1 MKTRILWI
9 GALTAIL
16 SVGAGLIINPS
27 FVTRYLS
34 RDGILERE
42 TISSILSFQLLAASL
57 GFLFLIV
64 AIWIYN
70 RRLGYLLLA
79 PCLIAY
85 FLVAHAVYITPHF
98 PANTFLQPRTLAK
111 FWDVLWGKDL
121 FLSDFEPKPVL
132 VTEKHQV
139 MRAKYPVINV
149 HTHFTYWIEKIK
161 ADEMIKIMDNCGVDQ
176 AVDLD
181 GVGEMFDEKIGTY
194 TDMYRD
200 RFIMFYHIWFPEGRI
215 SESYITQSVVD
226 LENAVKRGA
235 RGLKIWKNLGLKTM
249 DSREQLI
256 PVDDPRLD
264 PIWARAG
271 DLKIPVLIHVADRDA
286 EFLPVDR
293 FNELYEMF
301 QSPLIP
307 PEWRYDST
315 YPRRTK
321 ILEQFIN
328 MVGKHPRTIFIGAH
342 MAMMAE
348 DLAYLG
354 SLLDKHSNLYL
365 EFGAQIPELGRK
377 PYSSR
382 SFFVKY
388 QDRILFGTD
397 GNPREDAYR
406 AHFRFLETAD
416 EYFDY
421 PFAEVHSF
429 GRWKIYGLYLPDE
442 VLAKIYYKNA
452 AKIILHQ

>member
-9 GALTAIL
+9 GVLTAIL
-16 SVGAGLIINPS
+16 SLGAGLIINPS
-27 FVTRYLS
+27 FVARNLS

-64 AIWIYN
+64 AVWIYN
-70 RRLGYLLLA
+70 RRWGYMLLA
-79 PCLIAY
+79 PCLVAY

-111 FWDVLWGKDL
+111 FWDVLLGKNL
-121 FLSDFEPKPVL
+121 FLSDFEPKPLL

-149 HTHFTYWIEKIK
+149 HVHFTYWIEKIK
-161 ADEMIKIMDNCGVDQ
+161 PEEMIKIMDNCGVDQ
-176 AVDLD
+176 VVDLD
-181 GVGEMFDEKIGTY
+181 GVGKMFDEKIALY
-194 TDMYRD
+194 TDKYRD
-200 RFIMFYHIWFPEGRI
+200 RFIMFYHIWFPEGPI
-215 SESYITQSVVD
+215 TESFVPQSVAD

-235 RGLKIWKNLGLKTM
+235 RGLKIWRNLGLTTT
-249 DSREQLI
+249 DESENVI
-256 PVDDPRLD
+256 PVDDPRWD
-264 PIWARAG
+264 PIWTKAG
-271 DLKIPVLIHVADRDA
+271 DLGIPVLIHVAERNA
-286 EFLPVDR
+286 QFLPVDR
-293 FNELYEMF
+293 FNELYEMLRF
-301 QSPLIP
+301 NPL
-307 PEWRYDST
+307 WSYDST
-315 YPRRTK
+315 YPRKAK
-321 ILEQFIN
+321 ILEQFSN
-328 MVGKHPRTIFIGAH
+328 VVGKHTKTIFIGAH

-348 DLAYLG
+348 DLEYVG

-382 SFFVKY
+382 SFFIKY

-452 AKIILHQ
+452 EKIILHQ